1 MDAGIGTWA
10 RRGVGFGIGV
20 LIVAAVVVGLYL
32 TAKIV
37 ALVLISIL
45 FASALAPLVDRL
57 RSRAPFGRATSAG
70 LLFLAAAAIVV
81 FVGVLL
87 VTTALSQI
95 DEIGE
100 RVPTMIKSARAS
112 AAELQPAALAA
123 AAGALLDA
131 LDRTVRRAP
140 APTADQVI
148 LAGFTIV
155 EAFGA
160 LVTVVTLVYFWL
172 LERARIQRF
181 VLAFVALPR
190 RGGVREAWND
200 VEDGLGRWVRGQ
212 LIIMALMGVSTGIA
226 YTVLGVP
233 GALVL
238 GLTAGLFEVIPI
250 VGPLLGAIPALIVAA
265 TVRPELI
272 LSVAVVYAIVQ
283 IAEANVVVP
292 IVMRNTVGLSPYIV
306 LVSILLGAGLGGI
319 MGAFLAIPVAASAEI
334 ILERLQARTVPV
346 GLEPSPGADL
356 DEDGEVDDPGKD
368 VPRTGDPIRAPGT

>member
-1 MDAGIGTWA
+1 MDAGIGTWT
-10 RRGVGFGIGV
+10 RRGIGFGLGV
-20 LIVAAVVVGLYL
+20 LIVGAVVVGLFV
-32 TAKIV
+32 TAKLV

-57 RSRAPFGRATSAG
+57 RSKGPFGRATSAG

-81 FVGVLL
+81 ILGVLL
-87 VTTALSQI
+87 VTTALSQA
-95 DEIGE
+95 DEIGK
-100 RVPTMIKSARAS
+100 RVPAMITSARVTAD
-112 AAELQPAALAA
+112 LQPAPLAGA
-123 AAGALLDA
+123 IGALLDA
-131 LDRTVRRAP
+131 LDRAVRRSP

-148 LAGFTIV
+148 VAGFTIV

-181 VLAFVALPR
+181 VLAFAALPS

-226 YTVLGVP
+226 YTILGVP

-238 GLTAGLFEVIPI
+238 GLTAGLFEIIPI

-272 LSVAVVYAIVQ
+272 LSVAIVYAIVQ
-283 IAEANVVVP
+283 IAEANIVVP
-292 IVMRNTVGLSPYIV
+292 IVMRNTVGLSPFIV

-356 DEDGEVDDPGKD
+356 EDDEVGDPDEDG
-368 VPRTGDPIRAPGT
+368 PRAGDAIRAPGT

>member
-10 RRGVGFGIGV
+10 RRGMGFGLGV
-20 LIVAAVVVGLYL
+20 LIVTAVVVGLFV
-32 TAKIV
+32 TAKLV

-45 FASALAPLVDRL
+45 FASALAPLVDQL
-57 RSRAPFGRATSAG
+57 RSKAPFGRATSAG
-70 LLFLAAAAIVV
+70 LLFLAAGAIVV
-81 FVGVLL
+81 FLGVLL
-87 VTTALSQI
+87 VATALSQI
-95 DEIGE
+95 DEIAD
-100 RVPTMIKSARAS
+100 RVPTMIKSARAT
-112 AAELQPAALAA
+112 ADLQPAPIAA
-123 AAGALLDA
+123 AIGALLDA
-131 LDRTVRRAP
+131 LDRAVRRTP

-148 LAGFTIV
+148 VAGFTIV
-155 EAFGA
+155 EVFGA

-200 VEDGLGRWVRGQ
+200 VEDGLGLWVRGQ

-283 IAEANVVVP
+283 IAEANIVVP
-292 IVMRNTVGLSPYIV
+292 IVMRNTVGLSPFIV

-319 MGAFLAIPVAASAEI
+319 MGAFLAIPVAASTEI

-356 DEDGEVDDPGKD
+356 EEDGEVDDPDED
-368 VPRTGDPIRAPGT
+368 VPRAGDPVHAPGT

>member
-1 MDAGIGTWA
+1 
-10 RRGVGFGIGV
+10 
-20 LIVAAVVVGLYL
+20 
-32 TAKIV
+32 
-37 ALVLISIL
+37 
-45 FASALAPLVDRL
+45 
-57 RSRAPFGRATSAG
+57 
-70 LLFLAAAAIVV
+70 
-81 FVGVLL
+81 
-87 VTTALSQI
+87 
-95 DEIGE
+95 
-100 RVPTMIKSARAS
+100 MIKSARAT
-112 AAELQPAALAA
+112 ADLQPAPLAA
-123 AAGALLDA
+123 AIGALLDA
-131 LDRTVRRAP
+131 LDRAVRRAP

-148 LAGFTIV
+148 VAGFTIV
-155 EAFGA
+155 EVFGA

-212 LIIMALMGVSTGIA
+212 LIIMALMGVATGIA
-226 YTVLGVP
+226 YTLLGVP

-283 IAEANVVVP
+283 IGEANILVP
-292 IVMRNTVGLSPYIV
+292 IVMRNTVGLSPFIV

-356 DEDGEVDDPGKD
+356 DEDDDPDGKPATKP
-368 VPRTGDPIRAPGT
+368 VHAPGA